1 MFRAEIL
8 ENAGELLCAHGA
20 LCGASFYGANG
31 KAGFVVKNLKILWLG
46 LVVLGF
52 LGCVCSVAQA
62 MDEAQVDQ
70 SFVQFQK
77 DWIKKLNTEGKYGE
91 KGMKVEKSPVDGS
104 FTAKYDEV
112 REAPGSRIKKTGN
125 AASPYVGTMHYEIYG
140 CTATGKTAAEA
151 KRGPFNCVLEGDTNE
166 IFRFN
171 GTKWLY

>member
-1 MFRAEIL
+1 MFTAGIA

-31 KAGFVVKNLKILWLG
+31 KAGFAVTNIKILGVG
-46 LVVLGF
+46 LLVLGF

-91 KGMKVEKSPVDGS
+91 KGMRVEKSRVDGS
-104 FTAKYDEV
+104 FTAK
-112 REAPGSRIKKTGN
+112 
-125 AASPYVGTMHYEIYG
+125 
-140 CTATGKTAAEA
+140 
-151 KRGPFNCVLEGDTNE
+151 
-166 IFRFN
+166 
-171 GTKWLY
+171 